1 MHITVFW
8 FLIHYYWNISFYYF
22 AGNLDNL
29 NNLSGMNIHSQ
40 ILIPLKWLVKKE
52 MNTKKKDI
60 KDAHLVKLLRV
71 FNNLNATHKFS
82 VPENC

>member
-52 MNTKKKDI
+52 MNTKKKRHQGCTSSQTI
-60 KDAHLVKLLRV
+60 EGFQQSKC
-71 FNNLNATHKFS
+71 NTQI
-82 VPENC
+82 